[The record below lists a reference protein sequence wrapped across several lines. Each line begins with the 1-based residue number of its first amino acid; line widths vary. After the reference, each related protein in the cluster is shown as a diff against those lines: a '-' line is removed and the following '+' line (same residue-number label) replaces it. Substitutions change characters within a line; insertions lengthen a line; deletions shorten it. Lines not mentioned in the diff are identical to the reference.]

1 MRFLRF
7 IYRSVRAVLA
17 FAEAGI
23 ESARYAR
30 THPDADDVSY
40 HYSSRL
46 ARGFERTLGLRYVI
60 RNSER
65 LLDSQPCVY
74 FANHRSNL
82 DVVTLIA
89 AFPPRTVV
97 IGKIEV
103 TRVPWFGTIFVK
115 GKNIAIDRKD
125 HSDSMAGMAKA
136 ERAIT
141 DQRLS
146 VFVFPEGTRN
156 FGKMRKFKKGG
167 FHLARNT
174 GRPIVPLVC
183 AVPKGWVSPRRM
195 RKQTDVLIDVLEP
208 IDPNSFA
215 SLEELMD
222 HTRAVMGSALEAL
235 ETEIEVQGLSQ
246 NE

>member
-1 MRFLRF
+1 MNYPRFLWRAL
-7 IYRSVRAVLA
+7 RAVIA

-30 THPDADDVSY
+30 THPEADDVSH

-46 ARGFERTLGLRYVI
+46 ARGFERTLGIRYVI
-60 RNSER
+60 RNGQR
-65 LLDSQPCVY
+65 LLEAQPCVY

-82 DVVTLIA
+82 DVVTLVGV
-89 AFPPRTVV
+89 FPPRTVV

-103 TRVPWFGTIFVK
+103 TRVPFFGTIFVK
-115 GKNIAIDRKD
+115 GKNIAIDRQD
-125 HSDSMAGMAKA
+125 HSDSMAGMALA

-141 DQRLS
+141 EQGLS

-156 FGKMRKFKKGG
+156 FGQLRKFKKGG

-183 AVPKGWVSPRRM
+183 AVPAGWVSPRSM
-195 RKQTDVLIDVLEP
+195 RKETDVRIDVLEP
-208 IDPNSFA
+208 IDPKQFA
-215 SLEELMD
+215 SLEELME
-222 HTRAVMGSALEAL
+222 HTRAVMSSALEAL
-235 ETEIEVQGLSQ
+235 EREMDSLSS
-246 NE
+246 